1 MYLKKLNSL
10 ICFQPDILMNYG
22 SIFSQFHQKNRADV
36 RYITMDMYDTY
47 LRIANVFF
55 AHAKVAIDSFHVLK
69 HLKAT
74 FDREKH
80 KFM

>member
-1 MYLKKLNSL
+1 
-10 ICFQPDILMNYG
+10 
-22 SIFSQFHQKNRADV
+22 
-36 RYITMDMYDTY
+36 MDMYDTY

-74 FDREKH
+74 FDHEKH